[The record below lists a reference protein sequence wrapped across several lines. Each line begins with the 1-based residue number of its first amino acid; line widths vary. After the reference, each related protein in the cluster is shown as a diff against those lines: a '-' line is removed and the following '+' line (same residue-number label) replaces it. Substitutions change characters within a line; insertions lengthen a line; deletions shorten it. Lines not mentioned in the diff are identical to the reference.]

1 MMPRSMLY
9 KRGLQEDLATTL
21 LGGNRRLVAIVVTTL
36 TNSDSEDRTILAVM
50 EYLVVGFE
58 IDALHGSA
66 VQLHAVQLHAG
77 KPRQGNTEGNVGLT
91 THPAQDGG
99 LTMRSDLIAI
109 ELLRPFAERGDTL
122 CFEGRYVTIVIDDEE
137 MTSLLDTL
145 FVGVRVLGKQALCL
159 TIADE
164 LEGPGLAIYGAG
176 TEAEYLLDVL
186 QLLVAEVEGAAV
198 GLGRV
203 AGAKDIEY
211 FHSIYDIY

>member
-1 MMPRSMLY
+1 MHRSILC

-21 LGGNRRLVAIVVTTL
+21 LGGDRRLVAIVVATL
-36 TNSDSEDRTILAVM
+36 TDCDSEDGAILVVM
-50 EYLVVGFE
+50 ESLVVGLE
-58 IDALHGSA
+58 VNALHRSA
-66 VQLHAVQLHAG
+66 VQLHAR
-77 KPRQGNTEGNVGLT
+77 KPCQGNTEGDVGLT
-91 THPAQDGG
+91 THPVQDGG

-122 CFEGRYVTIVIDDEE
+122 CFEGRYVTIVMDDEE
-137 MTSLLDTL
+137 MTGLLDTL

-176 TEAEYLLDVL
+176 TEAEHLLDVL
-186 QLLVAEVEGAAV
+186 QLLVAEVEGAVV

-211 FHSIYDIY
+211 FHSTYDTY

>member
-21 LGGNRRLVAIVVTTL
+21 LGGDRRLVAIVVTTL

-66 VQLHAVQLHAG
+66 VQLHAG

-109 ELLRPFAERGDTL
+109 ELLRSFAEHGDTL
-122 CFEGRYVTIVIDDEE
+122 SFEGRYVTIVIDDEE
-137 MTSLLDTL
+137 VTGLLDTL
-145 FVGVRVLGKQALCL
+145 FVEVRVLGKQALCL
-159 TIADE
+159 TLTDE
-164 LEGPGLAIYGAG
+164 LEGPGLTIYGAG
-176 TEAEYLLDVL
+176 TEAEHLLDVL
-186 QLLVAEVEGAAV
+186 QLLVTEVESAVV

-203 AGAKDIEY
+203 AGAKDIKY
-211 FHSIYDIY
+211 FHSIYVFN

>member
-1 MMPRSMLY
+1 MGAITSTCQT
-9 KRGLQEDLATTL
+9 LQEDLATTL
-21 LGGNRRLVAIVVTTL
+21 LGSDRWLVDVLTATL
-36 TNSDSEDRTILAVM
+36 TDRDSEDGAILVVM
-50 EYLVVGFE
+50 EYLVVGLE
-58 IDALHGSA
+58 VDAFHGSA
-66 VQLHAVQLHAG
+66 VQLHAR
-77 KPRQGNTEGNVGLT
+77 KPRQGNTEGDVGLT

-99 LTMRSDLIAI
+99 RALRSDLIAI

-137 MTSLLDTL
+137 MTGLLDTL

-176 TEAEYLLDVL
+176 TEAEHLLDVL
-186 QLLVAEVEGAAV
+186 QLLVAEVEGAVV

-211 FHSIYDIY
+211 FHSTYVIFIEL